1 MLLVLWTLQ
10 KSAMESLKKDS
21 TKLNTLKTNSSISIR
36 WLSKKYH
43 NQFHVPLI
51 AYKIKSIAKLNTKF
65 PDWNKKLLS
74 FSKSFCKNM
83 TSGTSMVVC
92 DIFCVFI
99 FSFTYALLYL
109 LLHAGITLIS
119 FKMTIKKSILGFY
132 QSLNVFVSYKENT
145 FVWQHVLR

>member
-1 MLLVLWTLQ
+1 MSLVLWTLQ

-21 TKLNTLKTNSSISIR
+21 TKLNALKTNSSISIR

-43 NQFHVPLI
+43 NQFHAPLI
-51 AYKIKSIAKLNTKF
+51 AYKIKSIAKLIQSFLIGIKNYYASPKVSAKTWRLV
-65 PDWNKKLLS
+65 PRWWLS
-74 FSKSFCKNM
+74 Y
-83 TSGTSMVVC
+83 
-92 DIFCVFI
+92 ILCVF

-109 LLHAGITLIS
+109 LLHAGITLVS

-132 QSLNVFVSYKENT
+132 QRLNVFVSCKENT

>member
-1 MLLVLWTLQ
+1 MSLVLWTLQ

-21 TKLNTLKTNSSISIR
+21 TKLNALKTNSSISIR

-43 NQFHVPLI
+43 NQFHAPLI
-51 AYKIKSIAKLNTKF
+51 AYKIKSIAKLIQSFLIGIKNYYASPKVSAKTWRLV
-65 PDWNKKLLS
+65 PRWWLS
-74 FSKSFCKNM
+74 Y
-83 TSGTSMVVC
+83 
-92 DIFCVFI
+92 ILCVF

-109 LLHAGITLIS
+109 LLHAGITLVS

-132 QSLNVFVSYKENT
+132 QSLNVFVSCKENT